1 MGGAISIKNRHFCFR
16 SRALLFTERG
26 FLPVWLAGLFIIIAE
41 TALAVTIIWN
51 TWEASGS
58 AISVGLVIAALSL
71 PKLILETSIGESVDI
86 SNRRSLM
93 IIGGLGTLFVSIA
106 LSVVSVTGFMHRGVL
121 TVLVIW
127 LLPVFSMLFHRA
139 HSSLLPKLF
148 PDATTLLQ
156 VSSILRTT
164 SEGTAFLGGGVALL
178 ISIVGVSW
186 VMLCAIVFALFATLF
201 AGLVPDCDA
210 DRKQV
215 RVRCPSRK
223 TQSASF
229 SEILHNRFLVWFV
242 AVVGLS
248 NIPHKA
254 INAMLIPLASSR
266 FEMGAQG
273 YGLMEL
279 ALSLGVISSY
289 LLSGAFFAKKCPYRL
304 TILGLACSA
313 VAVIFVP
320 LTNNFTM
327 VILLVAYGFS
337 EGFFLPAYTKYSL
350 TINDSSRGRTNALF
364 NSISLVLS
372 PIAQVGAGVVA
383 DEYGV
388 SALYTFSGLLL
399 IVITI
404 AAWVLNPRLKDLP
417 EG

>member
-1 MGGAISIKNRHFCFR
+1 
-16 SRALLFTERG
+16 
-26 FLPVWLAGLFIIIAE
+26 
-41 TALAVTIIWN
+41 
-51 TWEASGS
+51 
-58 AISVGLVIAALSL
+58 
-71 PKLILETSIGESVDI
+71 
-86 SNRRSLM
+86 M
-93 IIGGLGTLFVSIA
+93 IIGCLGTLFVSIA

-178 ISIVGVSW
+178 ISIVGASW
-186 VMLCAIVFALFATLF
+186 VMFCAIVFALFATLF

-215 RVRCPSRK
+215 RVRWPSRK

-337 EGFFLPAYTKYSL
+337 EGFFLPASC
-350 TINDSSRGRTNALF
+350 
-364 NSISLVLS
+364 
-372 PIAQVGAGVVA
+372 
-383 DEYGV
+383 
-388 SALYTFSGLLL
+388 LL
-399 IVITI
+399 IRST
-404 AAWVLNPRLKDLP
+404 L
-417 EG
+417 

>member
-1 MGGAISIKNRHFCFR
+1 MGGAIFIKNHHFCFR
-16 SRALLFTERG
+16 SRALLFSERG

-41 TALAVTIIWN
+41 TALAVTITWN

-71 PKLILETSIGESVDI
+71 PKLILETFIGESVDI

-93 IIGGLGTLFVSIA
+93 IIGCLGTLFVSIA

-178 ISIVGVSW
+178 ISIVGASW
-186 VMLCAIVFALFATLF
+186 VMFCAIVFALFATLF

-215 RVRCPSRK
+215 RVRWPSRK

-304 TILGLACSA
+304 TIVGLACSA

-337 EGFFLPAYTKYSL
+337 EGFFLPASC
-350 TINDSSRGRTNALF
+350 
-364 NSISLVLS
+364 
-372 PIAQVGAGVVA
+372 
-383 DEYGV
+383 
-388 SALYTFSGLLL
+388 LL
-399 IVITI
+399 IRST
-404 AAWVLNPRLKDLP
+404 L
-417 EG
+417 